1 MSGTQ
6 TTVSTNL
13 LLVKVT
19 VKTIF
24 QIIGFLRRLSGLFF
38 PNNILKPVSANRLP
52 AGETIPYQT
61 AWTRYR
67 SRQP

>member
-6 TTVSTNL
+6 TTASTNPL
-13 LLVKVT
+13 PVKVT

-38 PNNILKPVSANRLP
+38 PNNILKPV
-52 AGETIPYQT
+52 
-61 AWTRYR
+61 
-67 SRQP
+67 